1 MSPLG
6 IDQITVALN
15 PSKICTTVGLGTDL
29 GASELNIRQTE
40 TTEPNNSMKK
50 ILKIHKVRRDKSQ
63 RKDNNKKKCKKG
75 KKAKQ

>member
-6 IDQITVALN
+6 GDQLTVALN

-29 GASELNIRQTE
+29 GASERNIRQIE

-50 ILKIHKVRRDKSQ
+50 HEKHVKLGGIKVKG
-63 RKDNNKKKCKKG
+63 NITIKKRKKG

>member
-6 IDQITVALN
+6 GDQLTAALN
-15 PSKICTTVGLGTDL
+15 PSKICTMVGLRTDL
-29 GASELNIRQTE
+29 GASEINIRQIE

-50 ILKIHKVRRDKSQ
+50 LVKLGGIKVKVKITI
-63 RKDNNKKKCKKG
+63 KKYKKG